1 MRTSTSGN
9 LPRPLTSGQ
18 AKTSELPS
26 LQFRSETR
34 HQAKSLRPLLLC
46 DIKLTLT
53 YFFHCLFEDKMVKKK
68 QATLSDIAATIGVA
82 PMTVSRVVNGNGYVS
97 ELTRQKVLKAVKVM
111 NYRRNGLARN
121 LKRQRTETVGL
132 VLGDI
137 SNPYSTELANA
148 VRESLSARGYNL
160 FICIS
165 EHSAKE
171 DITAFESLVDHNVDG
186 IIVATRS
193 NPEGDEHLREIADRH
208 MPVVVVGRDFYHVS
222 VDSIAADNLTGGFEA
237 TQHLID
243 LGHRRIG
250 FIGAGFSNRGS
261 LKRLQGYLDA
271 LEQHGIDIDERL
283 ITGRREE
290 VSEIPGYSTEKMGYE
305 GMKRLLSL
313 PNRPTAVFARND
325 FTAVGAMTAIK
336 EAGLSI
342 PDDIAIVGF
351 DDIPLAMHTTPPLT
365 TVRQPMRVQGQFAA
379 EMLLRRIAGDDEIE
393 RNERIMN
400 CELIIREST
409 VSVN

>member
-1 MRTSTSGN
+1 M
-9 LPRPLTSGQ
+9 
-18 AKTSELPS
+18 AK
-26 LQFRSETR
+26 R
-34 HQAKSLRPLLLC
+34 
-46 DIKLTLT
+46 
-53 YFFHCLFEDKMVKKK
+53 KK
-68 QATLSDIAATIGVA
+68 ATLSDIAATTGVA
-82 PMTVSRVVNGNGYVS
+82 PMTVSRVVNGTGYVS
-97 ELTRQKVLKAVKVM
+97 DRTREKVMTAVKEM

-148 VRESLSARGYNL
+148 ARESLSARGYNL

-171 DITAFESLVDHNVDG
+171 DITAFESLVDHNVEG

-193 NPEGDEHLREIADRH
+193 NTEGDEHLREIVESN
-208 MPVVVVGRDFYHVS
+208 MPVIVVGRDFHHES
-222 VDSIAADNLTGGFEA
+222 VDSVSADNLTGGFEA
-237 TQHLID
+237 TRHLID

-250 FIGAGFSNRGS
+250 FIGAGLNNKGN
-261 LKRLQGYLDA
+261 LKRLQGYLNA
-271 LEQHGIDIDERL
+271 LEDHGIEIDERL
-283 ITGRREE
+283 VTGRREA
-290 VSEIPGYSTEKMGYE
+290 VSEVPGYSTERMGYE
-305 GMKRLLSL
+305 GMRRLLSL

-342 PDDIAIVGF
+342 PQDIAIVGF
-351 DDIPLAMHTTPPLT
+351 DDIPLAVHTVPALT
-365 TVRQPMRVQGQFAA
+365 TVRQPMRLQGQLAA
-379 EMLLRRIAGDDEIE
+379 EMLLRRIGSDDAVE
-393 RNERIMN
+393 RSERVLN

-409 VSVN
+409 VPSS